1 MKQLLM
7 MISTGLFVC
16 TLTIAQPTINANGV
30 VNAASYI
37 PPGLVNSGIAQGS
50 MFVIFGKDIAPAGLQ
65 QASVPLPTKLAFT
78 SVRIDSGNQSWDAP
92 LVYTSPAQVA
102 AILPS
107 KVPVGNATVRVT
119 TRPGTN
125 PNSASDQTSSPVQ
138 FQVVGSAAGIFT
150 RNQGGFGAGL
160 AQNYKAANDQ
170 PLNDLMHPAQPGQV
184 VTLWATGL
192 GPIEGGDSGR
202 PPVGNV
208 GDHVEVLVGGT
219 SAQVLYAGRSSEF
232 PGIDQIN
239 FVTPSGV
246 EGCNVPVTVTAGGIA
261 GNFATIAITASGTTC
276 SDHTGVATDLEA
288 IRTTG
293 SVRTADVRL
302 GLLRATAGDVHVNV
316 DDVIANVFHRNVNDF
331 LAGVP
336 IVDMSSALGTCQVYD
351 MAYRGEGD
359 VIPEDVVNR
368 DGLEAGP
375 VLNVTGPLGTKQITR
390 EGKGEYE
397 VQLGGGMPGL
407 TDQMLP
413 DYLVPGDYTL
423 DNGSGGDDVKA
434 FTAKLT
440 IPQPIQWT
448 NQSSFTNVK
457 RSVDQTVT
465 WTGGDS
471 TKEFVFISGLGAN
484 QSANISVSFVCTE
497 KVAKGQF
504 TIPASILSRLP
515 ATTPWTGVGV
525 PLGNLTVG
533 TMPTAQ
539 AGRFTASG
547 LDFGYFGY
555 MLQVYQTATYQ

>member
-1 MKQLLM
+1 
-7 MISTGLFVC
+7 
-16 TLTIAQPTINANGV
+16 
-30 VNAASYI
+30 
-37 PPGLVNSGIAQGS
+37 
-50 MFVIFGKDIAPAGLQ
+50 
-65 QASVPLPTKLAFT
+65 
-78 SVRIDSGNQSWDAP
+78 
-92 LVYTSPAQVA
+92 
-102 AILPS
+102 
-107 KVPVGNATVRVT
+107 
-119 TRPGTN
+119 
-125 PNSASDQTSSPVQ
+125 
-138 FQVVGSAAGIFT
+138 
-150 RNQGGFGAGL
+150 
-160 AQNYKAANDQ
+160 
-170 PLNDLMHPAQPGQV
+170 
-184 VTLWATGL
+184 
-192 GPIEGGDSGR
+192 
-202 PPVGNV
+202 
-208 GDHVEVLVGGT
+208 
-219 SAQVLYAGRSSEF
+219 
-232 PGIDQIN
+232 
-239 FVTPSGV
+239 
-246 EGCNVPVTVTAGGIA
+246 
-261 GNFATIAITASGTTC
+261 
-276 SDHTGVATDLEA
+276 
-288 IRTTG
+288 
-293 SVRTADVRL
+293 
-302 GLLRATAGDVHVNV
+302 
-316 DDVIANVFHRNVNDF
+316 
-331 LAGVP
+331 
-336 IVDMSSALGTCQVYD
+336 
-351 MAYRGEGD
+351 
-359 VIPEDVVNR
+359 VNR

-555 MLQVYQTATYQ
+555 MLQVYQVVTYQ

>member
-1 MKQLLM
+1 
-7 MISTGLFVC
+7 
-16 TLTIAQPTINANGV
+16 
-30 VNAASYI
+30 
-37 PPGLVNSGIAQGS
+37 
-50 MFVIFGKDIAPAGLQ
+50 
-65 QASVPLPTKLAFT
+65 
-78 SVRIDSGNQSWDAP
+78 
-92 LVYTSPAQVA
+92 
-102 AILPS
+102 
-107 KVPVGNATVRVT
+107 
-119 TRPGTN
+119 
-125 PNSASDQTSSPVQ
+125 VQ

-293 SVRTADVRL
+293 GVRTADVRL

-390 EGKGEYE
+390 GGKGEYE

-515 ATTPWTGVGV
+515 ATTAWTGVGV

-555 MLQVYQTATYQ
+555 MLQVYQVVTYQ